1 MLSYVGDEFSAE
13 VHGSVV
19 TKRLNVLL
27 GAAKSQGSSSNRSAE
42 FSGAEFTVPA
52 GPLCLR
58 YRKSGRQRSEV
69 LSCASVSSERRDR
82 PAVSMSTKAFIIWLA
97 IAGVFGFAVRFGT
110 FMWEG
115 RTAPLS
121 GDAVFYHE
129 TANLLADGKGYIN
142 PVFFNAGYCFDVGVS
157 EGPTY
162 SFLPGLEN
170 CPTVDVVQPD
180 GTVRTVA
187 VTLPPGTQEPT
198 AAHPPLWSFIL
209 SLASRMGFDSV
220 NQHRMVGLLFGSLGV
235 ILIGLAGRELFGKR
249 AGVVSAFIAA
259 SYGFLWL
266 NDWSLM
272 SESLV
277 TVFVPVMTIV
287 AVRWW
292 RTPSWR
298 FALLLGLLSG
308 VGGLL
313 RTELLAYGPLLVL
326 AAIVVR
332 RVQWKPLLRDF
343 AIVSAVG
350 LAVLSPWLIRNMT
363 SFNKPIF
370 LSPTGTL
377 QAQTNCDAAYYGEK
391 TGYWERYCAEP
402 EPVGADGSML
412 DESER
417 DAIKRS
423 WATEYI
429 SNHKSR
435 LLVVAPLR
443 TLRMFNLYDPIGTA
457 RFDIYVENREF
468 RQSMLALVQYYVVAL
483 LALVGAV
490 IAWRRRLTLLPVL
503 MWPAMVALVAAASFG
518 NNRYRVSVEPSFI
531 WLASLALC
539 VLFDRVRRNQR
550 MSVSEATVST
560 ATSPS

>member
-1 MLSYVGDEFSAE
+1 LAFVI
-13 VHGSVV
+13 
-19 TKRLNVLL
+19 
-27 GAAKSQGSSSNRSAE
+27 
-42 FSGAEFTVPA
+42 
-52 GPLCLR
+52 
-58 YRKSGRQRSEV
+58 
-69 LSCASVSSERRDR
+69 SERRDR
-82 PAVSMSTKAFIIWLA
+82 PAASMSTKAFVVWLV

-142 PVFFNAGYCFDVGVS
+142 PVFFHAGYCFDFGVS
-157 EGPTY
+157 GGSIDSSY
-162 SFLPGLEN
+162 SFLPGREN

-249 AGVVSAFIAA
+249 AGLVAAFIAA
-259 SYGFLWL
+259 GYGFLWL

-277 TVFVPVMTIV
+277 TAFVPLMTIV

-298 FALLLGLLSG
+298 LALVLGVLSG
-308 VGGLL
+308 VG
-313 RTELLAYGPLLVL
+313 
-326 AAIVVR
+326 
-332 RVQWKPLLRDF
+332 VQWKPLLRDF

-350 LAVLSPWLIRNMT
+350 LAVLSPWLVRNMT
-363 SFNKPIF
+363 SFDKPIF

-402 EPVGADGSML
+402 EPVSTDGTML

-468 RQSMLALVQYYVVAL
+468 RQTMFALVQYYVVAL
-483 LALVGAV
+483 LALAGAV
-490 IAWRRRLTLLPVL
+490 FAWKRRLTLIPVL

-518 NNRYRVSVEPSFI
+518 NNRYRVSVEPSLI

-550 MSVSEATVST
+550 MSVSAATVST

>member
-1 MLSYVGDEFSAE
+1 MYLM
-13 VHGSVV
+13 
-19 TKRLNVLL
+19 
-27 GAAKSQGSSSNRSAE
+27 
-42 FSGAEFTVPA
+42 P
-52 GPLCLR
+52 
-58 YRKSGRQRSEV
+58 GRQCSEV
-69 LSCASVSSERRDR
+69 LSCAFVISERRNR
-82 PAVSMSTKAFIIWLA
+82 PAASMSTKAFVIWLA

-142 PVFFNAGYCFDVGVS
+142 PVFFNAGYCFDGGAS
-157 EGPTY
+157 EGSTY

-170 CPTVDVVQPD
+170 CPTVDVEQPD
-180 GTVRTVA
+180 GTIRTVR

-209 SLASRMGFDSV
+209 SLASRLGFDSV

-277 TVFVPVMTIV
+277 TAFVPIMTIV

-298 FALLLGLLSG
+298 LALVLGLLSG

-326 AAIVVR
+326 VALVVR
-332 RVQWKPLLRDF
+332 RVQWKQLLRDF

-391 TGYWERYCAEP
+391 TGYWERFCAEP

-468 RQSMLALVQYYVVAL
+468 RQSMLALVQYYAVAL
-483 LALVGAV
+483 LAIAGAV
-490 IAWRRRLTLLPVL
+490 TAWKRRLTLIPVL
-503 MWPAMVALVAAASFG
+503 LWPAMVALVAAASFG
-518 NNRYRVSVEPSFI
+518 NNRYRVSVEPSLI
-531 WLASLALC
+531 WLASLAVC
-539 VLFDRVRRNQR
+539 VLFDRIRRNQR
-550 MSVSEATVST
+550 MRVSDATVST

>member
-1 MLSYVGDEFSAE
+1 
-13 VHGSVV
+13 
-19 TKRLNVLL
+19 
-27 GAAKSQGSSSNRSAE
+27 
-42 FSGAEFTVPA
+42 
-52 GPLCLR
+52 
-58 YRKSGRQRSEV
+58 
-69 LSCASVSSERRDR
+69 
-82 PAVSMSTKAFIIWLA
+82 
-97 IAGVFGFAVRFGT
+97 
-110 FMWEG
+110 
-115 RTAPLS
+115 
-121 GDAVFYHE
+121 
-129 TANLLADGKGYIN
+129 
-142 PVFFNAGYCFDVGVS
+142 
-157 EGPTY
+157 
-162 SFLPGLEN
+162 
-170 CPTVDVVQPD
+170 
-180 GTVRTVA
+180 
-187 VTLPPGTQEPT
+187 
-198 AAHPPLWSFIL
+198 
-209 SLASRMGFDSV
+209 MGFDSV

-249 AGVVSAFIAA
+249 AGVVAAFIAA
-259 SYGFLWL
+259 GYGFLWL

-277 TVFVPVMTIV
+277 TAFVPLMTIV

-298 FALLLGLLSG
+298 LALVLGVLSG

-326 AAIVVR
+326 VAIVVR

-363 SFNKPIF
+363 SFDKPIF

-402 EPVGADGSML
+402 EPVSTDGTML

-468 RQSMLALVQYYVVAL
+468 RQTMFALVQYYVVAL
-483 LALVGAV
+483 LALAGAV
-490 IAWRRRLTLLPVL
+490 IAWKRRLTLIPVL

-518 NNRYRVSVEPSFI
+518 NNRYRVSVEPSLI

-550 MSVSEATVST
+550 MSVSAATVST

>member
-1 MLSYVGDEFSAE
+1 
-13 VHGSVV
+13 
-19 TKRLNVLL
+19 
-27 GAAKSQGSSSNRSAE
+27 
-42 FSGAEFTVPA
+42 
-52 GPLCLR
+52 
-58 YRKSGRQRSEV
+58 
-69 LSCASVSSERRDR
+69 
-82 PAVSMSTKAFIIWLA
+82 MSTKAFIIWLA
-97 IAGVFGFAVRFGT
+97 VAGVFGFAVRFGT

-142 PVFFNAGYCFDVGVS
+142 PVFFNAGYCFDIGIR

-180 GTVRTVA
+180 GTVQTVP

-277 TVFVPVMTIV
+277 TVFVPVMTII

-332 RVQWKPLLRDF
+332 RAQWKPLLRDF
-343 AIVSAVG
+343 AIVSALG

-435 LLVVAPLR
+435 LIVVAPLR

-468 RQSMLALVQYYVVAL
+468 RQSMLALVQYYVVAS

>member
-1 MLSYVGDEFSAE
+1 MAFVI
-13 VHGSVV
+13 
-19 TKRLNVLL
+19 
-27 GAAKSQGSSSNRSAE
+27 
-42 FSGAEFTVPA
+42 
-52 GPLCLR
+52 
-58 YRKSGRQRSEV
+58 
-69 LSCASVSSERRDR
+69 SERRDR
-82 PAVSMSTKAFIIWLA
+82 PAASMSTKAFVVWLV

-142 PVFFNAGYCFDVGVS
+142 PVFFHAGYCFDGGVS
-157 EGPTY
+157 EGSTY

-180 GTVRTVA
+180 GTVRTVP

-249 AGVVSAFIAA
+249 AGVVAAFIAA
-259 SYGFLWL
+259 GYGFLWL

-277 TVFVPVMTIV
+277 TAFVPLMTIV

-292 RTPSWR
+292 RAPSWR
-298 FALLLGLLSG
+298 LALVLGVLSG

-326 AAIVVR
+326 VAIVVR

-350 LAVLSPWLIRNMT
+350 IAVLSPWLIRNMT

-402 EPVGADGSML
+402 EPVSTDGTML

-429 SNHKSR
+429 SNHKGR

-443 TLRMFNLYDPIGTA
+443 TLRMFNLYDPVGTA

-468 RQSMLALVQYYVVAL
+468 RQSMFALVQYYVVAL
-483 LALVGAV
+483 LALAGAV
-490 IAWRRRLTLLPVL
+490 IAWKRPLTLIPVL

-518 NNRYRVSVEPSFI
+518 NNRYRVSVEPSLI
-531 WLASLALC
+531 WLASLAIC

-550 MSVSEATVST
+550 MSVSAATVST